1 MKNSVIFNYLKDRG
15 YKLDDDYSLLD
26 ISSNKDEVV
35 ISGSQIDL
43 IELADYI
50 VSVALSDNSTD
61 HLHLDDLT
69 LINKNS
75 NIKNL
80 IIEKH

>member
-1 MKNSVIFNYLKDRG
+1 MKNNVIFNYLKDRG

-35 ISGSQIDL
+35 IKGSQIDL

-50 VSVALSDNSTD
+50 VSVALSDNDTD